1 MIANGPM
8 TRYAPGGRLDD
19 RNRHKGRI
27 ISKTDALPKISGSE
41 GVVHEFVAAFIAA
54 WPSGDATPLARFF
67 SEHAEYRTGP
77 ADSVHGRDAIVRSLT
92 QMMVMGGEVDVQ
104 VIHLLSNGP
113 TVMTERVDYWTSGDV
128 TASLHVAGVFEVR
141 EGVITDWRD
150 YFDPNE
156 FASQLPGTVGGPS

>member
-1 MIANGPM
+1 
-8 TRYAPGGRLDD
+8 
-19 RNRHKGRI
+19 
-27 ISKTDALPKISGSE
+27 
-41 GVVHEFVAAFIAA
+41 
-54 WPSGDATPLARFF
+54 
-67 SEHAEYRTGP
+67 
-77 ADSVHGRDAIVRSLT
+77 
-92 QMMVMGGEVDVQ
+92 MMVMGGEVDVQ